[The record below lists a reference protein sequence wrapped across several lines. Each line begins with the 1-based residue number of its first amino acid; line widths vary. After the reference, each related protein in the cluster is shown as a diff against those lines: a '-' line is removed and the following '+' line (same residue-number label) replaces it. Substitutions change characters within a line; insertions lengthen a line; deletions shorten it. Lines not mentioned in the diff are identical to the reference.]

1 MFCIIVPVVFTL
13 LKHELKLM
21 DGWMDNYIETIK
33 AIEEVYIQLIKR
45 ENRSIK
51 LNKYAIIIGN
61 VITI

>member
-1 MFCIIVPVVFTL
+1 
-13 LKHELKLM
+13 M
-21 DGWMDNYIETIK
+21 DGWMDNYIETID